1 MVKKLLHRQ
10 LEDTTNMS
18 QSNYALTNSNVG
30 YNGNPLVKRDGVE
43 QTFSQDELTEY
54 IKCMNNPS
62 YFARK
67 YVKVISLD
75 KGLVPFD
82 LYPYQETMFDYFNE
96 NRFSIVLACRQSGKS
111 ISSVVYILWYAI
123 FKPEQTIAILANKGS
138 TAQEMIN
145 RITLALENLPFFLQ
159 PGCKSLN
166 KKSIEFSNNSRIVSS
181 ATSGSSI
188 RGMSVNL
195 LFLDEFAFVDNDAR
209 FYTSTYPVV
218 TSGKTTRV
226 IITST
231 ANGIGNVFHKIWEG
245 AVQGTNEYKPFRVD
259 WWDVPGRDDEWK
271 AQTIANT
278 SELQFDQE
286 FGNNFHGTGNTLINA
301 NSLLRLKSK
310 QPLYSMNNAKVYE
323 VPIKASKNEDTG
335 VETTDHQYMMFVD
348 VARGRGQDYSTFNII
363 DITERPFK
371 QVATFRDN
379 MISPLLFPDVIKKY
393 AMLYNKAVVV
403 IENNDQGSVV
413 CNGLYY
419 DLEYENT
426 YVSSTVK
433 SDGIGVFMDKKVKKI
448 GCSNIKDLVEQ
459 SKVEIVDAE
468 TIVEMSTFIAK
479 GQSYEASANSHD
491 DLMMNLVLFGWFSAT
506 PMFSEM
512 MDSNMR
518 TFIYAQQAKQI
529 EDEVLPFGFIED
541 GREETTIVDDEGQ
554 QWFIEEQLDNNFKK
568 GVF

>member
-1 MVKKLLHRQ
+1 MSI
-10 LEDTTNMS
+10 TTQTLKN
-18 QSNYALTNSNVG
+18 NEFG

-43 QTFSQDELTEY
+43 QTFTKDELTEY
-54 IKCMNNPS
+54 IRCMNDPA

-67 YVKVISLD
+67 YVKVINLD
-75 KGLVPFD
+75 QGLVPFD
-82 LYPYQETMFDYFNE
+82 LYPYQDTMFNHFNE

-111 ISSVVYILWYAI
+111 ISSVVYLLWYAI
-123 FKPEQTIAILANKGS
+123 FKPEQTIAVLANKGS
-138 TAQEMIN
+138 TAMEMIG

-188 RGMSVNL
+188 RGMSVNV

-218 TSGKTTRV
+218 TSGKSTRV

-259 WWDVPGRDDEWK
+259 WWDVPGRDEDWK
-271 AQTIANT
+271 RTTVANT

-301 NSLLRLKSK
+301 NSLLKLKSR
-310 QPLYSMNNAKVYE
+310 QPIYSMNNVNVYYT
-323 VPIKASKNEDTG
+323 PTKAGKDEETG
-335 VETTDHQYMMFVD
+335 NITPDHIYMMFVD
-348 VARGRGQDYSTFNII
+348 VARGRGQDYSTFNLI

-371 QVATFRDN
+371 QVATYRDN
-379 MISPLLFPDVIKKY
+379 MISPLLFPDVIRKY
-393 AMLYNKAVVV
+393 ARLYNNAIVV

-459 SKVEIVDAE
+459 NKINIVDAQ
-468 TIVEMSTFIAK
+468 TIVEMSTFVAK
-479 GQSYEASANSHD
+479 GQSYEASSNNHD
-491 DLMMNLVLFGWFSAT
+491 DLMMNLVLFGWFSST

-518 TFIYAQQAKQI
+518 TFIYSQQAKQI

-554 QWFIEEQLDNNFKK
+554 LWDIDKAFDDRFMKGNF
-568 GVF
+568 